1 MTHKLKSWISALR
14 LRTLP
19 LALST
24 VMMGGFLA
32 SANSYFN
39 IYVVIMAV
47 ITTLLLQIL
56 SNLANDYGDA
66 VKGTDN
72 KNRVGP
78 ERAVQSGIIS
88 RKEMKT
94 GIIILSILSLISGL
108 LLIWISL
115 KNDFL
120 IAIIFLAIGLAAI
133 TAAIKY
139 TIGKKAYGY
148 SGFGDLFVFIFF
160 GLVAVCGTYFLA
172 TMNLQIDILLPAITM
187 GFLSIGVLNLNNMR
201 DMDNDKSS
209 GKNTIALKLGYKVA
223 KRYQSSLIILALTL
237 LIIYSLLTHQP
248 LISYIYIITFP
259 IFITDL
265 FRINNIIVKQSL
277 DPFLK
282 RLALSTLALSILFG
296 IGLCL

>member
-1 MTHKLKSWISALR
+1 MANKFKSWVSALR

-32 SANSYFN
+32 STNSSFN

-94 GIIILSILSLISGL
+94 GIITLSGLSLISGL
-108 LLIWISL
+108 LLIWVSL
-115 KNDFL
+115 KNDFFV
-120 IAIIFLAIGLAAI
+120 AFVFLVIGLAAI
-133 TAAIKY
+133 AAAIKY
-139 TIGKKAYGY
+139 TIGKNAYGY
-148 SGFGDLFVFIFF
+148 SGFGDIFVFIFF
-160 GLVAVCGTYFLA
+160 GLTAVCGTYFLA
-172 TMNLQIDILLPAITM
+172 TLNFKIDILLPAVTM

-201 DMDNDKSS
+201 DMENDKSS
-209 GKNTIALKLGYKVA
+209 GKYTIALKLGYKAA
-223 KRYQSSLIILALTL
+223 KIYQSLLITSALTL
-237 LIIYSLLTHQP
+237 LIIYSLLTHQT
-248 LISYIYIITFP
+248 LISYIYLITFP
-259 IFITDL
+259 IFIINLIKISRITD
-265 FRINNIIVKQSL
+265 KQFL

-282 RLALSTLALSILFG
+282 KLALSTLALSILFG
-296 IGLCL
+296 VGLCL